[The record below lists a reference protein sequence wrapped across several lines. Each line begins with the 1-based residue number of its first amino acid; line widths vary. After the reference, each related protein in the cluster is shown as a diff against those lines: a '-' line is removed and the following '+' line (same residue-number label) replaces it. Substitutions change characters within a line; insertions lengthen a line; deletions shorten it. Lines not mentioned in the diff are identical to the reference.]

1 MKKFLL
7 LTGIVFCSLT
17 SLAEQHFLC
26 KFKKTYRENDHRMV
40 DYLLISLD
48 SDNQLERMRATA
60 TADYNKV
67 MRNEDLTEYNY
78 GVQEKASKVKPKT
91 VYFSIF
97 NRTLSVYA
105 LNPKVSISLPTQ
117 FVGEV
122 SEGLLQ
128 TSGEADRIILCQPI
142 DKLDPV
148 FQLFY

>member
-7 LTGIVFCSLT
+7 LTGILFCSLT

-26 KFKKTYRENDHRMV
+26 KFKKTYRENGHRMV

-48 SDNQLERMRATA
+48 SENQLERVRATA

-67 MRNEDLTEYNY
+67 MRSEDLTEYNY
-78 GVQEKASKVKPKT
+78 GVQAKASKVKPET
-91 VYFSIF
+91 VYFSGIKGAL
-97 NRTLSVYA
+97 RVYA

-128 TSGEADRIILCQPI
+128 TSSEADRIILCQPI
-142 DKLDPV
+142 DKLDPL
-148 FQLFY
+148 FKLFY